1 MRETEVTRKTNET
14 DITLRLGLPDL
25 TRDGVVGI
33 IDETAR
39 VMEIYTGVPFFDHML
54 HAMFF
59 HGGFSVDL
67 RAVGDVEIDDHH
79 TVEDVGIVIGTA
91 LREAVELH
99 GPVRRFGHSVVP
111 MDDALGE
118 VVVDAGGRSYLV
130 YQATYPQDRAGR
142 FDLSL
147 VREFFQGLSSQG
159 RINMHVLGRYGDNG
173 HHLAEAL
180 FKAAGRA
187 LGSAFLPRET
197 VASTKGVL

>member
-1 MRETEVTRKTNET
+1 MRETEVTRKTKET
-14 DITLRLGLPDL
+14 DISLRLGLPEM
-25 TRDGVVGI
+25 TQEGVVGVP
-33 IDETAR
+33 DDTAR
-39 VMEIYTGVPFFDHML
+39 SMEIHTGVPFFDHML

-67 RAVGDVEIDDHH
+67 RAVGDIEVDDHH

-91 LREAVELH
+91 LREAVERH
-99 GPVRRFGHSVVP
+99 GPVRRFGHAVIP

-118 VVVDAGGRSYLV
+118 VAVDAGGRSFLV

-159 RINMHVLGRYGDNG
+159 RMNIHVIGRYGENG

-187 LGSAFLPRET
+187 LGSAYLPRET